1 MKEILYLYQ
10 RNVEEY
16 YSIFNAIKESLKL
29 LEESDPESLT
39 IKEKNLDC
47 QIYKGS
53 ILKRLFTMYIILR
66 LVLLRRVFNRTNIKY
81 TL

>member
-10 RNVEEY
+10 RNGEEY